1 MAKKMSGETG
11 FEYVRKMFEIS
22 KKSGKTAKVPN
33 PSNGKLVDIKPKPAA
48 KKSVSGKTVKATPKP
63 ATKKTSN
70 GSDTKPFNVR
80 LIKPEEIIRDKFKT
94 KPAPKKTEPKGP
106 KLSKTVVKK
115 KAK

>member
-1 MAKKMSGETG
+1 MANIKKPMSKTTT
-11 FEYVRKMFEIS
+11 K
-22 KKSGKTAKVPN
+22 KKSD
-33 PSNGKLVDIKPKPAA
+33 PSN
-48 KKSVSGKTVKATPKP
+48 
-63 ATKKTSN
+63 
-70 GSDTKPFNVR
+70 TKPFNVR